1 VDIAE
6 QAERALDWFQRLV
19 PRLRRLASI
28 LKAIAAVGIGAAA
41 LILLLLVF
49 EFWFPSVGGLLVIG
63 SFVGLLG
70 FTPVMLWIF
79 AGGVAALAD
88 LPGAIA
94 ASPELFRQ
102 HMGELSELYE
112 KVVRPEAR
120 RMRSWGSGLLGG
132 VRLSWR
138 VYREF
143 PDVGGTVGSVSRVS
157 LILFAAV
164 GLFMSAFNVCLIPP
178 VAAFVALH

>member
-1 VDIAE
+1 
-6 QAERALDWFQRLV
+6 
-19 PRLRRLASI
+19 
-28 LKAIAAVGIGAAA
+28 
-41 LILLLLVF
+41 
-49 EFWFPSVGGLLVIG
+49 
-63 SFVGLLG
+63 
-70 FTPVMLWIF
+70 
-79 AGGVAALAD
+79 
-88 LPGAIA
+88 
-94 ASPELFRQ
+94 
-102 HMGELSELYE
+102 MGELSELYE